1 MCLNFIVFK
10 TFKSNFKI
18 RWRIISSLNELTKR
32 VLIMAENS
40 FKNVSTQPKVFFLLP
55 VKTLFLL
62 GGVFSAFFILIA
74 GLVLFGYTNSM
85 DNAIFSLMRSN
96 SSNPILDQTLQRIV
110 FLGSSQFVLPLSLL
124 VGVFLSLYR
133 KNLALGVWFVLSVIL
148 FEALLESLKHLLVH
162 SIQRFSHSANFPN
175 ATALS
180 LTLFYGLLVL
190 LIPHLI
196 THQIFQNILSYSLLG
211 LILLIGLVLIV
222 LGVSFSSVLGG
233 VCLGALGACFS
244 IGIYLSVFQKI

>member
-1 MCLNFIVFK
+1 
-10 TFKSNFKI
+10 
-18 RWRIISSLNELTKR
+18 
-32 VLIMAENS
+32 MAENS
-40 FKNVSTQPKVFFLLP
+40 FKNVSTQPKAFFLLP

-74 GLVLFGYTNSM
+74 GLVFFDYANSM

-96 SSNPILDQTLQRIV
+96 SSSPILDQTLRRVV

-133 KNLALGVWFVLSVIL
+133 RNLALGVWFVLSVIL
-148 FEALLESLKHLLVH
+148 FEALLESLKHLLAYSV
-162 SIQRFSHSANFPN
+162 QWLSHSANFPS
-175 ATALS
+175 AIALS

-190 LIPHLI
+190 LIPHFIAHKTL
-196 THQIFQNILSYSLLG
+196 QNILVYGLFG
-211 LILLIGLVLIV
+211 LILLISLALIV

-233 VCLGALGACFS
+233 LCLGALGACFS

>member
-1 MCLNFIVFK
+1 
-10 TFKSNFKI
+10 
-18 RWRIISSLNELTKR
+18 
-32 VLIMAENS
+32 MAENS
-40 FKNVSTQPKVFFLLP
+40 FKNVSTQPKPFFLLP

-62 GGVFSAFFILIA
+62 GGVFSAFFILIV
-74 GLVLFGYTNSM
+74 GLVFFDYTNSM

-96 SSNPILDQTLQRIV
+96 SSSPILDQTLRRVV

-148 FEALLESLKHLLVH
+148 FEALLESLKHLLAH
-162 SIQRFSHSANFPN
+162 SIQWLSHSANFPS
-175 ATALS
+175 AIALS

-196 THQIFQNILSYSLLG
+196 THQIFQNILSCSLLG
-211 LILLIGLVLIV
+211 LIFLIGLVLVV

>member
-1 MCLNFIVFK
+1 
-10 TFKSNFKI
+10 
-18 RWRIISSLNELTKR
+18 
-32 VLIMAENS
+32 MAENS

-62 GGVFSAFFILIA
+62 GGVFSAFFILIF
-74 GLVLFGYTNSM
+74 GLVLFDYANSM
-85 DNAIFSLMRSN
+85 DHAIFSLMRSN
-96 SSNPILDQTLQRIV
+96 SSSPILDQTLQRVV

-133 KNLALGVWFVLSVIL
+133 RNLALGVWFVLSVIL
-148 FEALLESLKHLLVH
+148 FEALLESLKHLLAH
-162 SIQRFSHSANFPN
+162 SIQWLSHSANFPS
-175 ATALS
+175 AIALS
-180 LTLFYGLLVL
+180 LALFYGLLVL

-211 LILLIGLVLIV
+211 LIFLIGLALIV

-233 VCLGALGACFS
+233 FCLGALGACFS

>member
-1 MCLNFIVFK
+1 
-10 TFKSNFKI
+10 
-18 RWRIISSLNELTKR
+18 
-32 VLIMAENS
+32 MAENS
-40 FKNVSTQPKVFFLLP
+40 LKNVTIQSKPFFLSQ

-62 GGVFSAFFILIA
+62 GGVFGAFFILMV
-74 GLVLFGYTNSM
+74 GLVFFDCTNSM
-85 DNAIFSLMRSN
+85 DNAIFNFVRSTLFN
-96 SSNPILDQTLQRIV
+96 SSPILTLIFQNVAR
-110 FLGSSQFVLPLSLL
+110 LGSSQFVLPLSLL

-133 KNLALGVWFVLSVIL
+133 RNLALGVWFVLSVIL
-148 FEALLESLKHLLVH
+148 FEALLESLKHFFAYPVQWL
-162 SIQRFSHSANFPN
+162 SHSANFPN

-196 THQIFQNILSYSLLG
+196 THQTLKNVLFYSLFG
-211 LILLIGLVLIV
+211 LIFLIGLVLIL

-233 VCLGALGACFS
+233 FCLGALGACFS

>member
-1 MCLNFIVFK
+1 
-10 TFKSNFKI
+10 
-18 RWRIISSLNELTKR
+18 
-32 VLIMAENS
+32 MAENS
-40 FKNVSTQPKVFFLLP
+40 FKNVSTHPKAFFLLP

-62 GGVFSAFFILIA
+62 GGVFSAFFIMIA

-96 SSNPILDQTLQRIV
+96 SSNPILDQTLQRII

-133 KNLALGVWFVLSVIL
+133 RNLALGVWFVLSVVI
-148 FEALLESLKHLLVH
+148 FEALLESLKHLFAY
-162 SIQRFSHSANFPN
+162 SIQWLSHNANFPN
-175 ATALS
+175 AIALS

-211 LILLIGLVLIV
+211 LIFLIGLALIV

>member
-1 MCLNFIVFK
+1 
-10 TFKSNFKI
+10 
-18 RWRIISSLNELTKR
+18 
-32 VLIMAENS
+32 MAENS
-40 FKNVSTQPKVFFLLP
+40 FKNVSTQPKVFFLLQ

-62 GGVFSAFFILIA
+62 GGVFSAFFILMV
-74 GLVLFGYTNSM
+74 GLVFFDYAHSM
-85 DNAIFSLMRSN
+85 DNAIFNFARSN
-96 SSNPILDQTLQRIV
+96 SSNPVLDQTLQRIV

-133 KNLALGVWFVLSVIL
+133 RNLALGVWFVLSVVL
-148 FEALLESLKHLLVH
+148 FEALLESLKHLFAY
-162 SIQRFSHSANFPN
+162 SIQWLSHSANFPN

-196 THQIFQNILSYSLLG
+196 THQTLKNVLFYSLFG
-211 LILLIGLVLIV
+211 LIFLIGLALIL

-233 VCLGALGACFS
+233 FCLGALGACFS

>member
-1 MCLNFIVFK
+1 
-10 TFKSNFKI
+10 
-18 RWRIISSLNELTKR
+18 
-32 VLIMAENS
+32 MAENS
-40 FKNVSTQPKVFFLLP
+40 FKNVSTQPKPFFLLQ

-62 GGVFSAFFILIA
+62 GGVFSAFFILIF
-74 GLVLFGYTNSM
+74 GLVLFDYANSM
-85 DNAIFSLMRSN
+85 DHAIFNLMRSN
-96 SSNPILDQTLQRIV
+96 SSNPILDQTLRRVV
-110 FLGSSQFVLPLSLL
+110 FLGYSQFVLPLSLL

-133 KNLALGVWFVLSVIL
+133 KNLALGVWFVLSVVI
-148 FEALLESLKHLLVH
+148 FEALLESLKHLLAH
-162 SIQRFSHSANFPN
+162 SIQWLSHSANFPS
-175 ATALS
+175 AIALS

-196 THQIFQNILSYSLLG
+196 THQIFQNILSCSLLG
-211 LILLIGLVLIV
+211 LILLIGLALIV

>member
-1 MCLNFIVFK
+1 
-10 TFKSNFKI
+10 
-18 RWRIISSLNELTKR
+18 
-32 VLIMAENS
+32 MAENS

-55 VKTLFLL
+55 AKTLFLL

-74 GLVLFGYTNSM
+74 GLVFFDYTNSM
-85 DNAIFSLMRSN
+85 DHAIFSLMRSN

-133 KNLALGVWFVLSVIL
+133 RNLVLGVWFVLSVIL
-148 FEALLESLKHLLVH
+148 FEALLESLKHLLAH
-162 SIQRFSHSANFPN
+162 SIQWLSHSANFPS

-211 LILLIGLVLIV
+211 LILLIDLTLIV

-233 VCLGALGACFS
+233 FCLGALGACFS

>member
-1 MCLNFIVFK
+1 
-10 TFKSNFKI
+10 
-18 RWRIISSLNELTKR
+18 
-32 VLIMAENS
+32 MAENS
-40 FKNVSTQPKVFFLLP
+40 FKNVSTQPKPFFLLQ

-62 GGVFSAFFILIA
+62 GGVFSAFFILIF
-74 GLVLFGYTNSM
+74 GLVFFDYANPM
-85 DNAIFSLMRSN
+85 DHAIFSLMRLN
-96 SSNPILDQTLQRIV
+96 SSNPILDQTLRRVV

-148 FEALLESLKHLLVH
+148 FEALLESLKHLLAH
-162 SIQRFSHSANFPN
+162 SIQWLSHSANFPS
-175 ATALS
+175 AIVLS

-196 THQIFQNILSYSLLG
+196 THQIFQNILSCSLLG
-211 LILLIGLVLIV
+211 LIFLIGLVLVV

-233 VCLGALGACFS
+233 FCLGALGACFS

>member
-1 MCLNFIVFK
+1 
-10 TFKSNFKI
+10 
-18 RWRIISSLNELTKR
+18 
-32 VLIMAENS
+32 MAENS
-40 FKNVSTQPKVFFLLP
+40 FKNVSTQPKPFFLLP

-62 GGVFSAFFILIA
+62 GGVFSAFFILIF
-74 GLVLFGYTNSM
+74 GLVFFDYTNSM

-96 SSNPILDQTLQRIV
+96 SSLILDQTLQRIV

-133 KNLALGVWFVLSVIL
+133 RNLALGVWFVLSVVL
-148 FEALLESLKHLLVH
+148 FEALLESLKHLFLH
-162 SIQRFSHSANFPN
+162 SVQWLSHSTNFPS
-175 ATALS
+175 AIALS

-211 LILLIGLVLIV
+211 LILLIDLALIV

-233 VCLGALGACFS
+233 FCLGALGACFS

>member
-1 MCLNFIVFK
+1 
-10 TFKSNFKI
+10 
-18 RWRIISSLNELTKR
+18 
-32 VLIMAENS
+32 MAENS
-40 FKNVSTQPKVFFLLP
+40 FKNVSTQPKVFFLLQ

-62 GGVFSAFFILIA
+62 GGVFSALFILIV
-74 GLVLFGYTNSM
+74 GLVFFDCTHLM

-133 KNLALGVWFVLSVIL
+133 RNLALGVWFVLSVVV

-162 SIQRFSHSANFPN
+162 FIQWFSHSANFPN
-175 ATALS
+175 ASALS
-180 LTLFYGLLVL
+180 LALFYGLLVL

-196 THQIFQNILSYSLLG
+196 THQIFQNILSYSLLC
-211 LILLIGLVLIV
+211 LILLIGLALIV
-222 LGVSFSSVLGG
+222 LGASFSSVLGG

>member
-1 MCLNFIVFK
+1 
-10 TFKSNFKI
+10 
-18 RWRIISSLNELTKR
+18 
-32 VLIMAENS
+32 MAENS
-40 FKNVSTQPKVFFLLP
+40 FKNVSTQPKVFFLLS

-74 GLVLFGYTNSM
+74 GLVFFDYAHSM
-85 DNAIFSLMRSN
+85 DNAIFNLMRSN
-96 SSNPILDQTLQRIV
+96 SSNPILDQVLRRVV

-133 KNLALGVWFVLSVIL
+133 RNLALGVWFVLSVIL
-148 FEALLESLKHLLVH
+148 FEALLESLKHLFAH
-162 SIQRFSHSANFPN
+162 SIQWLSHSANFPS
-175 ATALS
+175 AIALS
-180 LTLFYGLLVL
+180 LALFYGLLVL

-211 LILLIGLVLIV
+211 LILLIDLALIV

-233 VCLGALGACFS
+233 FCLGALGACFS

>member
-1 MCLNFIVFK
+1 
-10 TFKSNFKI
+10 
-18 RWRIISSLNELTKR
+18 
-32 VLIMAENS
+32 MAENS
-40 FKNVSTQPKVFFLLP
+40 FKNVSTQPKPFFLLP

-62 GGVFSAFFILIA
+62 GGIFSAFFILIA
-74 GLVLFGYTNSM
+74 GLVFFDYTNSM

-96 SSNPILDQTLQRIV
+96 SSNPILDQTLRRII

-133 KNLALGVWFVLSVIL
+133 RNLALGVWFVLSVVI
-148 FEALLESLKHLLVH
+148 FEALLESLKHLFAY
-162 SIQRFSHSANFPN
+162 SIQWLSHSANFPS
-175 ATALS
+175 AIALS

-211 LILLIGLVLIV
+211 LIFLIGLVLIV

-233 VCLGALGACFS
+233 FCLGALGACFS

>member
-1 MCLNFIVFK
+1 
-10 TFKSNFKI
+10 
-18 RWRIISSLNELTKR
+18 
-32 VLIMAENS
+32 MAENS
-40 FKNVSTQPKVFFLLP
+40 FKNVSTQPKPFFLLP

-62 GGVFSAFFILIA
+62 GGVFSAFFILIF
-74 GLVLFGYTNSM
+74 GLVFFDYANSM
-85 DNAIFSLMRSN
+85 DNAIFNLMRLN
-96 SSNPILDQTLQRIV
+96 SSNPILDQTLRRVV

-148 FEALLESLKHLLVH
+148 FEALLESLKHLLAH
-162 SIQRFSHSANFPN
+162 SIQWLSHSANFPS
-175 ATALS
+175 AIALS
-180 LTLFYGLLVL
+180 LALFYGLLIL
-190 LIPHLI
+190 LIPHFI
-196 THQIFQNILSYSLLG
+196 AHQIFQNILSYSLFG
-211 LILLIGLVLIV
+211 LIFLIGLALIV

>member
-1 MCLNFIVFK
+1 
-10 TFKSNFKI
+10 
-18 RWRIISSLNELTKR
+18 
-32 VLIMAENS
+32 MAENS
-40 FKNVSTQPKVFFLLP
+40 FKNVSTQPKPFFLLQ

-62 GGVFSAFFILIA
+62 GGVFSALFIMIA
-74 GLVLFGYTNSM
+74 VLVLFGYTNPM
-85 DNAIFSLMRSN
+85 DNAIFSLMHSN
-96 SSNPILDQTLQRIV
+96 SSSPILDQTLRCVV

-133 KNLALGVWFVLSVIL
+133 RNLALGVWFVLSVIL
-148 FEALLESLKHLLVH
+148 FEALLESLKHLLAH
-162 SIQRFSHSANFPN
+162 SIQWLSHSANFPS
-175 ATALS
+175 AIALS

-211 LILLIGLVLIV
+211 LILLIGLALIV

-233 VCLGALGACFS
+233 FCLGALGACFS

>member
-1 MCLNFIVFK
+1 
-10 TFKSNFKI
+10 
-18 RWRIISSLNELTKR
+18 
-32 VLIMAENS
+32 MAENS
-40 FKNVSTQPKVFFLLP
+40 FKNVSTHPKAFFLLP

-74 GLVLFGYTNSM
+74 GLVFFDHAHLM

-96 SSNPILDQTLQRIV
+96 SSNPILDQTLRRVV

-133 KNLALGVWFVLSVIL
+133 RNLALGVWFVLSVVI
-148 FEALLESLKHLLVH
+148 FEALLESLKHLFTH
-162 SIQRFSHSANFPN
+162 SIQWLSHSANFPS
-175 ATALS
+175 AIALS

-211 LILLIGLVLIV
+211 LIFLIGLALVV

-233 VCLGALGACFS
+233 FCLGALGACFS

>member
-1 MCLNFIVFK
+1 
-10 TFKSNFKI
+10 
-18 RWRIISSLNELTKR
+18 
-32 VLIMAENS
+32 MAENS
-40 FKNVSTQPKVFFLLP
+40 FKNVSTQPKVFFLLS

-62 GGVFSAFFILIA
+62 GGVFSAFFIMIA

-96 SSNPILDQTLQRIV
+96 SSNPILDQAFRRVV

-133 KNLALGVWFVLSVIL
+133 RNLVLGVWFVLSVVI
-148 FEALLESLKHLLVH
+148 FEALLESLKHLLAH
-162 SIQRFSHSANFPN
+162 SIQWLSHSANFPS
-175 ATALS
+175 AIALS
-180 LTLFYGLLVL
+180 LALFYGLLVL

-211 LILLIGLVLIV
+211 LIFLIGLALIV

-233 VCLGALGACFS
+233 FCLGALGACFS

>member
-1 MCLNFIVFK
+1 MV
-10 TFKSNFKI
+10 
-18 RWRIISSLNELTKR
+18 
-32 VLIMAENS
+32 ENS

-62 GGVFSAFFILIA
+62 GGVFSAFFILIV
-74 GLVLFGYTNSM
+74 GLVLFDYTNSM
-85 DNAIFSLMRSN
+85 DHAIFSLMRSN
-96 SSNPILDQTLQRIV
+96 SSSPILDQTLRRVV

-133 KNLALGVWFVLSVIL
+133 RNLALGVWFVLSVIL
-148 FEALLESLKHLLVH
+148 FEALLESLKHLFAYSVQWL
-162 SIQRFSHSANFPN
+162 SRSANFPN

-180 LTLFYGLLVL
+180 LTLFYGLLIL

-211 LILLIGLVLIV
+211 LILLIDLVLIV

-233 VCLGALGACFS
+233 FCLGALGACFS

>member
-1 MCLNFIVFK
+1 
-10 TFKSNFKI
+10 
-18 RWRIISSLNELTKR
+18 
-32 VLIMAENS
+32 MAENS

-74 GLVLFGYTNSM
+74 GLVFFDYTNSM
-85 DNAIFSLMRSN
+85 DHAIFSLMRSN
-96 SSNPILDQTLQRIV
+96 SSSPILDQTLQRVV

-133 KNLALGVWFVLSVIL
+133 RNLALGVWFVLSVIL
-148 FEALLESLKHLLVH
+148 FEALLESLKHLLAH
-162 SIQRFSHSANFPN
+162 SIQWLSHSANFPS
-175 ATALS
+175 AIALS

-211 LILLIGLVLIV
+211 LILLIGLALIV

>member
-1 MCLNFIVFK
+1 
-10 TFKSNFKI
+10 
-18 RWRIISSLNELTKR
+18 
-32 VLIMAENS
+32 MAENS
-40 FKNVSTQPKVFFLLP
+40 LKNVSTQPKVFFLLP

-62 GGVFSAFFILIA
+62 GDVFSAFFILIA

-96 SSNPILDQTLQRIV
+96 SSNPILDQALQRIV

-133 KNLALGVWFVLSVIL
+133 RNLALGVWFVLSVIL
-148 FEALLESLKHLLVH
+148 FEALLESLKHFFAY
-162 SIQRFSHSANFPN
+162 SIQWLSRNANFPS
-175 ATALS
+175 AIALS

-196 THQIFQNILSYSLLG
+196 THQTLKNVLFYSLFG

-233 VCLGALGACFS
+233 FCLGALGACFS

>member
-1 MCLNFIVFK
+1 
-10 TFKSNFKI
+10 
-18 RWRIISSLNELTKR
+18 
-32 VLIMAENS
+32 MAENS
-40 FKNVSTQPKVFFLLP
+40 FKNVSTQPKPFFLLP

-62 GGVFSAFFILIA
+62 GGVFSAFFILIV
-74 GLVLFGYTNSM
+74 GLVFFDYTNSM

-96 SSNPILDQTLQRIV
+96 SSSPILDQTLRRVV

-133 KNLALGVWFVLSVIL
+133 RNLALGVWFVLSVIL
-148 FEALLESLKHLLVH
+148 FEALLESLKHLLAH
-162 SIQRFSHSANFPN
+162 SIQWLSHSANFPS
-175 ATALS
+175 TIALS

-196 THQIFQNILSYSLLG
+196 THQTLKNVLFYSLFG
-211 LILLIGLVLIV
+211 LIFLIGLVLIL

-233 VCLGALGACFS
+233 FCLGALGACLS

>member
-1 MCLNFIVFK
+1 
-10 TFKSNFKI
+10 
-18 RWRIISSLNELTKR
+18 
-32 VLIMAENS
+32 MAENS
-40 FKNVSTQPKVFFLLP
+40 FKNVSTHPKVFFLLP

-74 GLVLFGYTNSM
+74 GLVFFDYANSM
-85 DNAIFSLMRSN
+85 DHAIFSLMRSN
-96 SSNPILDQTLQRIV
+96 SSNPILDQALQRVV

-133 KNLALGVWFVLSVIL
+133 RNLALGVWFVLSVVI
-148 FEALLESLKHLLVH
+148 FEALLESLKHLFAHPVQWL
-162 SIQRFSHSANFPN
+162 SRSANFPN
-175 ATALS
+175 ASALS
-180 LTLFYGLLVL
+180 LTLFYGLLIL

-196 THQIFQNILSYSLLG
+196 THQTLKNVLFYSLFG
-211 LILLIGLVLIV
+211 LIFLIGLVLIV

-233 VCLGALGACFS
+233 FCLGALGACFS

>member
-1 MCLNFIVFK
+1 
-10 TFKSNFKI
+10 
-18 RWRIISSLNELTKR
+18 
-32 VLIMAENS
+32 MAENS
-40 FKNVSTQPKVFFLLP
+40 FKNVSTQPKAFFLLP

-74 GLVLFGYTNSM
+74 GLVFFDYTNSM
-85 DNAIFSLMRSN
+85 DHAIFNLMRSN
-96 SSNPILDQTLQRIV
+96 SSNPILDQTLRRVV

-133 KNLALGVWFVLSVIL
+133 RNLALGVWFVLSVVI
-148 FEALLESLKHLLVH
+148 FEALLESLKHLFTH
-162 SIQRFSHSANFPN
+162 SIQWLSHSANFPS
-175 ATALS
+175 AIALS

-211 LILLIGLVLIV
+211 LIFLIGLVLVV

-233 VCLGALGACFS
+233 FCLGALGACFS

>member
-1 MCLNFIVFK
+1 
-10 TFKSNFKI
+10 
-18 RWRIISSLNELTKR
+18 
-32 VLIMAENS
+32 MAENS
-40 FKNVSTQPKVFFLLP
+40 FKNVSTHPKAFFLLP

-62 GGVFSAFFILIA
+62 GGVFSAFFIMIA

-96 SSNPILDQTLQRIV
+96 SSNPILDQTLRRIV

-133 KNLALGVWFVLSVIL
+133 RNLALGVWFVLSVIL
-148 FEALLESLKHLLVH
+148 FEALLESLKHLLAH
-162 SIQRFSHSANFPN
+162 SIQWLSHSANFPS
-175 ATALS
+175 AIALS

-211 LILLIGLVLIV
+211 LILLIDLALIV

-233 VCLGALGACFS
+233 FCLGALGACFS

>member
-1 MCLNFIVFK
+1 
-10 TFKSNFKI
+10 
-18 RWRIISSLNELTKR
+18 
-32 VLIMAENS
+32 MAENS
-40 FKNVSTQPKVFFLLP
+40 FKNVSAQPKAFFLLP

-133 KNLALGVWFVLSVIL
+133 RNLALGVWFVLSVVI
-148 FEALLESLKHLLVH
+148 FEALLESLKHLFTH
-162 SIQRFSHSANFPN
+162 SIQWLSHSANFPS
-175 ATALS
+175 AIALS
-180 LTLFYGLLVL
+180 LALFYGLLIL
-190 LIPHLI
+190 LIPHFI

-211 LILLIGLVLIV
+211 LILLIGLALIV

-233 VCLGALGACFS
+233 LCLGALGACFS

>member
-1 MCLNFIVFK
+1 
-10 TFKSNFKI
+10 
-18 RWRIISSLNELTKR
+18 
-32 VLIMAENS
+32 MAENS
-40 FKNVSTQPKVFFLLP
+40 FKNVSTQPKAFFLLP

-62 GGVFSAFFILIA
+62 GGIFSAFFILIV
-74 GLVLFGYTNSM
+74 GLVFFDYANSM

-133 KNLALGVWFVLSVIL
+133 RNLALGVWFVLSVIL
-148 FEALLESLKHLLVH
+148 FEALLESLKHLLAH
-162 SIQRFSHSANFPN
+162 SIQWLSHGANFPS

-180 LTLFYGLLVL
+180 LTLFYGLLIL
-190 LIPHLI
+190 LIPHFI
-196 THQIFQNILSYSLLG
+196 THQTLKNILFYSLLG
-211 LILLIGLVLIV
+211 LIFLIGLALVV

-233 VCLGALGACFS
+233 FCLGALGACFS

>member
-1 MCLNFIVFK
+1 
-10 TFKSNFKI
+10 
-18 RWRIISSLNELTKR
+18 
-32 VLIMAENS
+32 MAENS
-40 FKNVSTQPKVFFLLP
+40 FKNVSTQPKAFFLLP

-62 GGVFSAFFILIA
+62 GGVFSTFFILIV
-74 GLVLFGYTNSM
+74 GLVFFDYTNSM
-85 DNAIFSLMRSN
+85 DHAIFSLMRSN
-96 SSNPILDQTLQRIV
+96 SSNPILDQALQRIV

-133 KNLALGVWFVLSVIL
+133 RNLTLGVWFVLSVVL
-148 FEALLESLKHLLVH
+148 FEALLESLKHLFAY
-162 SIQRFSHSANFPN
+162 SIQWLSHSANFPN

-196 THQIFQNILSYSLLG
+196 THQTLKNVLFYSLFG
-211 LILLIGLVLIV
+211 LIFLIGLVLIL

-233 VCLGALGACFS
+233 FCLGALGACFS

>member
-1 MCLNFIVFK
+1 
-10 TFKSNFKI
+10 
-18 RWRIISSLNELTKR
+18 
-32 VLIMAENS
+32 MAENS
-40 FKNVSTQPKVFFLLP
+40 FKNVSTQPKAFFLLP

-74 GLVLFGYTNSM
+74 GLVFFDYANSM
-85 DNAIFSLMRSN
+85 DHAIFNLMRSN

-133 KNLALGVWFVLSVIL
+133 RNLALGVWFVLSVIL
-148 FEALLESLKHLLVH
+148 FEALLESLKHLLAH
-162 SIQRFSHSANFPN
+162 SIQWFSHSANFPS
-175 ATALS
+175 AIALS

-196 THQIFQNILSYSLLG
+196 THQIFQNILSCSLLG
-211 LILLIGLVLIV
+211 LILLISLVLIV

-233 VCLGALGACFS
+233 FCLGALGACFS

>member
-1 MCLNFIVFK
+1 
-10 TFKSNFKI
+10 
-18 RWRIISSLNELTKR
+18 
-32 VLIMAENS
+32 MAENS
-40 FKNVSTQPKVFFLLP
+40 FKNVSTQPKIFFLLQ

-62 GGVFSAFFILIA
+62 GGVFSAFFILMV
-74 GLVLFGYTNSM
+74 GLVFFDYTHSM
-85 DNAIFSLMRSN
+85 DNTIFSLMRSN

-133 KNLALGVWFVLSVIL
+133 RNLALGVWFVLSVVL
-148 FEALLESLKHLLVH
+148 FEALLESLKHLLAY
-162 SIQRFSHSANFPN
+162 SIQWLSRNANFPN

-196 THQIFQNILSYSLLG
+196 THQTLKNILFYSLFG
-211 LILLIGLVLIV
+211 LILLIGLALIV

-233 VCLGALGACFS
+233 FCLGALGACFS

>member
-1 MCLNFIVFK
+1 
-10 TFKSNFKI
+10 
-18 RWRIISSLNELTKR
+18 
-32 VLIMAENS
+32 MAENS
-40 FKNVSTQPKVFFLLP
+40 FKNISTHPKVFFLLP

-62 GGVFSAFFILIA
+62 GGVFSAFFILIV
-74 GLVLFGYTNSM
+74 GLVFFDHAHLM
-85 DNAIFSLMRSN
+85 DNAIFNFVRSTPFN
-96 SSNPILDQTLQRIV
+96 SSPILDQTLQRII

-133 KNLALGVWFVLSVIL
+133 RNLALGVWFVLSVIL
-148 FEALLESLKHLLVH
+148 FEALLESLKHLLAH
-162 SIQRFSHSANFPN
+162 PIQRFSHSANFPS
-175 ATALS
+175 AIALS

-196 THQIFQNILSYSLLG
+196 THQTLKNVLFYSLFG
-211 LILLIGLVLIV
+211 LIFLIGLVLIV

-233 VCLGALGACFS
+233 FCLGALGACFS

>member
-1 MCLNFIVFK
+1 
-10 TFKSNFKI
+10 
-18 RWRIISSLNELTKR
+18 
-32 VLIMAENS
+32 MAENS
-40 FKNVSTQPKVFFLLP
+40 FKNVSAQSKVFFLLP

-62 GGVFSAFFILIA
+62 GGVFSAFFILIF
-74 GLVLFGYTNSM
+74 GLVLFDYANSM

-96 SSNPILDQTLQRIV
+96 SSNPILDQTLRRVV

-133 KNLALGVWFVLSVIL
+133 RNLALGVWFVLSVIL
-148 FEALLESLKHLLVH
+148 FEALLESLKHLFAH
-162 SIQRFSHSANFPN
+162 SIQWLSHSANFPS
-175 ATALS
+175 AIALS

-233 VCLGALGACFS
+233 FCLGALGACFS

>member
-1 MCLNFIVFK
+1 
-10 TFKSNFKI
+10 
-18 RWRIISSLNELTKR
+18 
-32 VLIMAENS
+32 MAENS
-40 FKNVSTQPKVFFLLP
+40 FKNVSTQPKPFFLLQ

-62 GGVFSAFFILIA
+62 GGVFSAFFILIF
-74 GLVLFGYTNSM
+74 GLVLFDYANPM
-85 DNAIFSLMRSN
+85 DHAIFNLMRSN
-96 SSNPILDQTLQRIV
+96 SSNPILDQTLRRIV

-133 KNLALGVWFVLSVIL
+133 RNLALGVWFVLSVIL
-148 FEALLESLKHLLVH
+148 FEALLESLKHLLAH
-162 SIQRFSHSANFPN
+162 SIQWLSHSANFPS
-175 ATALS
+175 AIALS

-211 LILLIGLVLIV
+211 LILLIDLALIV

-233 VCLGALGACFS
+233 FCLGALGACFS

>member
-1 MCLNFIVFK
+1 
-10 TFKSNFKI
+10 
-18 RWRIISSLNELTKR
+18 
-32 VLIMAENS
+32 MAENS

-55 VKTLFLL
+55 AKTLFLL
-62 GGVFSAFFILIA
+62 GGVFSAFFIMIA

-85 DNAIFSLMRSN
+85 DHAIFSLMRSN
-96 SSNPILDQTLQRIV
+96 SSSPILDQTLQRIV

-133 KNLALGVWFVLSVIL
+133 RNLALGVWFVLSVIL
-148 FEALLESLKHLLVH
+148 FEALLESLKHLLAH
-162 SIQRFSHSANFPN
+162 SIQWLSHSANFPS
-175 ATALS
+175 AIALS

-211 LILLIGLVLIV
+211 LILLIGLALIV

-233 VCLGALGACFS
+233 LCLGALGACFS
-244 IGIYLSVFQKI
+244 MGIYLSVFQKI

>member
-1 MCLNFIVFK
+1 
-10 TFKSNFKI
+10 
-18 RWRIISSLNELTKR
+18 
-32 VLIMAENS
+32 MAENS

-74 GLVLFGYTNSM
+74 GLVFFDYANSM
-85 DNAIFSLMRSN
+85 DNAIFNLMRSN
-96 SSNPILDQTLQRIV
+96 SSSPILDQTLRRVV

-133 KNLALGVWFVLSVIL
+133 RNLALGVWFVLSVVI
-148 FEALLESLKHLLVH
+148 FEALLESLKHLFTH
-162 SIQRFSHSANFPN
+162 SIQWLSHSANFPS
-175 ATALS
+175 AIALS

-211 LILLIGLVLIV
+211 LILLIGLALIV

-233 VCLGALGACFS
+233 FCLGALGACFS